1 MSFLLRQRINV
12 SRLLFVSVL
21 LSSVV
26 CWLLVCLLTVLLEK
40 LWINDH
46 EMLWAVAL
54 GQGTIDQI
62 IVVIHVLILSRLHL
76 FSMCKTAPLLL
87 LFCCLLT
94 IRIYNGNGFSDEPY
108 FGIVYT
114 SIILR
119 NETLFLRGSL
129 WFELC

>member
-46 EMLWAVAL
+46 EML
-54 GQGTIDQI
+54 
-62 IVVIHVLILSRLHL
+62 
-76 FSMCKTAPLLL
+76 
-87 LFCCLLT
+87 
-94 IRIYNGNGFSDEPY
+94 
-108 FGIVYT
+108 
-114 SIILR
+114 
-119 NETLFLRGSL
+119 
-129 WFELC
+129 